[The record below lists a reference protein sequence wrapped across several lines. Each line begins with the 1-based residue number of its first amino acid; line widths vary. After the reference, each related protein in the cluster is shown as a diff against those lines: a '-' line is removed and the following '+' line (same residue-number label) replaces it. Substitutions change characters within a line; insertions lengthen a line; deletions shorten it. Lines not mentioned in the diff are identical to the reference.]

1 MNKIVSLVNQLVKL
15 YKTKS
20 PFKLCKEL
28 GINIIFIDLPK
39 KTKGVFV
46 KTKSNKKI
54 ILINRKILNKREKI
68 EEVCAHELAHAILHS
83 GINTFSIEKN
93 KKLVKKLD
101 EEANFFA
108 KILLKKGGVRT
119 EYT

>member
-1 MNKIVSLVNQLVKL
+1 MNNIVNLVNQLVKL
-15 YKTKS
+15 YKTNS

-28 GINIIFIDLPK
+28 GISIIFIDLPK

-54 ILINRKILNKREKI
+54 ILINRKILNEEKKI
-68 EEVCAHELAHAILHS
+68 EEVCAHELAHAVLHS
-83 GINTFSIEKN
+83 GINAFSIEKN

-101 EEANFFA
+101 KEANFFA
-108 KILLKKGGVRT
+108 KILLKKGGAKA